1 MAGPLSPNIGGQPTA
16 PTGINSDYWN
26 CEVHALGTGGYEGT
40 VYMRSYNGQFLGS
53 QTLRGE
59 SVSQLL
65 LELSAIGRSGGQFQK
80 VSDVIVTMPPFTEG
94 I

>member
-16 PTGINSDYWN
+16 PTGIN
-26 CEVHALGTGGYEGT
+26 
-40 VYMRSYNGQFLGS
+40 YMRSYNGQFLGS

>member
-1 MAGPLSPNIGGQPTA
+1 
-16 PTGINSDYWN
+16 
-26 CEVHALGTGGYEGT
+26 
-40 VYMRSYNGQFLGS
+40 MRSYNGQFLGS

-80 VSDVIVTMPPFTEG
+80 ESDVIVTMPPFIEG
-94 I
+94 Q